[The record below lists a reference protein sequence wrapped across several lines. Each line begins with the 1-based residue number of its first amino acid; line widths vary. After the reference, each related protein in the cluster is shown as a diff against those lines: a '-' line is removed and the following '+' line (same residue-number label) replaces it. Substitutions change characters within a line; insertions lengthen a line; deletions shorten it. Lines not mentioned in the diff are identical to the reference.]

1 MLFFGRRS
9 PVAEAAVEAGGGA
22 LAGCFCSLLTPPD
35 KLTEQGHLSSY
46 TLNAELRDTAVKLEC
61 QLVSVPGSSLWRVLG
76 QLRDCWAPCGVQ
88 AELQT
93 AVWASG
99 MQSLQPV

>member
-1 MLFFGRRS
+1 M
-9 PVAEAAVEAGGGA
+9 
-22 LAGCFCSLLTPPD
+22 AGCFCSLLTPPD

-46 TLNAELRDTAVKLEC
+46 TLNTELRDTAVKLEC